1 MKTAHKQ
8 DKKIASFYQMTF
20 LKKVLTLNVRM
31 DSSVQYP
38 YAIPSENGSGIRTHT
53 IELLFYPDW
62 TILIAQE

>member
-1 MKTAHKQ
+1 
-8 DKKIASFYQMTF
+8 MTF

-62 TILIAQE
+62 TIPIAQE